1 MYAEQVA
8 WTNNDI
14 AAGDQINTA
23 SRDYQ
28 KGIATVE
35 VEGTVG
41 SPVVTLYGK
50 LIKSDVAVTDSGWV
64 ELAQWTA
71 TTANY
76 VAGANIDIYPYLSC
90 KVTNNNP
97 QTGGAGRNVLVVV
110 GYNSR
115 A

>member
-8 WTNNDI
+8 WTNTNI
-14 AAGDQINTA
+14 AVGDQINTA

-35 VEGTVG
+35 VEGTG
-41 SPVVTLYGK
+41 ANPTVTLYGK
-50 LIKSDVAVTDSGWV
+50 LIKSDVVATDSGWV
-64 ELAQWTA
+64 ELAVWTA
-71 TTANY
+71 DAANY
-76 VAGANIDIYPYLSC
+76 VAGANVDIYPYLSC
-90 KVTNNNP
+90 KVTGNTDN
-97 QTGGAGRNVLVVV
+97 RNILVVV

>member
-8 WTNNDI
+8 WTNTNI
-14 AAGDQINTA
+14 AVGDQINTA

-35 VEGTVG
+35 VEGTGG

-90 KVTNNNP
+90 KVTGN
-97 QTGGAGRNVLVVV
+97 TESRNVLVVV

-115 A
+115 I